1 MTNNRII
8 SRHLLKAWIAG
19 AKCGLTIAIKKTQ
32 AAQCGGTRVGHMKN
46 DRRLGRNFLKGTA
59 GDAMNAILC
68 GAGYKLAQDS
78 APIGAFVC
86 SFGDQS

>member
-1 MTNNRII
+1 MD
-8 SRHLLKAWIAG
+8 SRSQ
-19 AKCGLTIAIKKTQ
+19 TRPDNSDQKKLRRRN
-32 AAQCGGTRVGHMKN
+32 AVELVIGHMKN
-46 DRRLGRNFLKGTA
+46 ERRLGRNFLKGTA
-59 GDAMNAILC
+59 GDAMNTILC